1 MYRTALSLALGT
13 ALALAAGGVQAE
25 GCTCEG
31 HPLGGYRLGHWGSF
45 LSKPR
50 LGIELQRLT
59 PQLREFLKV
68 PGEDGILVAEVEPE
82 SPAATAG
89 LRAGDVI
96 LRAGSETVREPR
108 ELAHV
113 VGAWPNDERLPLVVS
128 RDGDERTFKVEPRPR
143 PDWADFDARSWVVP
157 WGVPALRELRQQLR
171 ELERRLQGLEKE
183 LKEQRH
189 ERT

>member
-1 MYRTALSLALGT
+1 MYRTALSLARVT

-25 GCTCEG
+25 DCTCER
-31 HPLGGYRLGHWGSF
+31 HPLGGYRLGHGGSF

-50 LGIELQRLT
+50 VGMELQRLT

-68 PGEDGILVAEVEPE
+68 PGEDGVLVAGVEPE
-82 SPAATAG
+82 SPAAAAG

-96 LRAGSETVREPR
+96 LRAGSETVREPG

-128 RDGDERTFKVEPRPR
+128 RAGDERTLEVEPGPR
-143 PDWADFDARSWVVP
+143 SDWTDFDARSWVVP

-183 LKEQRH
+183 LKEQEH